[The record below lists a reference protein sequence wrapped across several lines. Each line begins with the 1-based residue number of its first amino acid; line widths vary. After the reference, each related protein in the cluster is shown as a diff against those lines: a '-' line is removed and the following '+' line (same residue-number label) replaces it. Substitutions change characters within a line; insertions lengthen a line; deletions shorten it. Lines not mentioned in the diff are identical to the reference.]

1 MKVYT
6 RATIATIG
14 MHVATAT
21 IDTQFTKI
29 SKTSN
34 ATVDQRLWLLFVPIW
49 ISRKYFAHYVIFS
62 TPIYCSCFK

>member
-1 MKVYT
+1 
-6 RATIATIG
+6 

-29 SKTSN
+29 SKTST

-49 ISRKYFAHYVIFS
+49 ISRKYFALLCYF
-62 TPIYCSCFK
+62 